1 MNLFSWKHTVLMSII
16 HAITITQET
25 RFAGLGVRVMG
36 DGAGVTAVL
45 RYFFFVCDIRKKHRW
60 ALISPNGEAQM

>member
-1 MNLFSWKHTVLMSII
+1 MEAYCIDEYYSCHYYYSGN
-16 HAITITQET
+16 TI
-25 RFAGLGVRVMG
+25 RGFGCVGNGRWSVA
-36 DGAGVTAVL
+36 TAVL